1 MNRML
6 PLQNCG
12 CHQPTFGPS
21 PGPGAAG
28 FPGMGSGYGMGPAGG
43 IGSGFGM
50 MQSVMQMAMMTSL
63 MGMMMQLLQQLG
75 GAGGFLPH
83 QAGFGG
89 GPGAVG
95 GGGAGGL
102 GTFLGGGAP
111 AAGSGG
117 GSEGGAPAVGAGGDA
132 APASS
137 TAGASPVNIGSGT
150 RVLEIGDSHTVGT
163 FGQELDAKLRGTG
176 AQVSTYASAGANPS
190 DFVNGTG
197 HKYGYW
203 EKRADGSEK
212 KVGYGTNAAPPNLES
227 LIAREKPHVIVVNLG
242 ANFRGGNP
250 KAEVDKIGQIAK
262 KHNIPLV
269 WVGPPKTAK
278 DNSNPGSIQSF
289 DQQMAAAVAPY
300 GKYIPSSSLTPR
312 YSGGDGIHYGG
323 SEGNNIARQWANGV
337 FNAIT
342 GR

>member
-1 MNRML
+1 MPGGIFSGMPGGML
-6 PLQNCG
+6 GSLGIDPAN
-12 CHQPTFGPS
+12 
-21 PGPGAAG
+21 A
-28 FPGMGSGYGMGPAGG
+28 GMG
-43 IGSGFGM
+43 
-50 MQSVMQMAMMTSL
+50 VQMAMMNNL
-63 MGMMMQLLQQLG
+63 MEMMSQLLQQLASLSG
-75 GAGGFLPH
+75 SGLLPS

-89 GPGAVG
+89 PGGVAGGVG
-95 GGGAGGL
+95 GL
-102 GTFLGGGAP
+102 NSFLGGGTPAQAGTTGSPAGVASAGDAP
-111 AAGSGG
+111 AAGS
-117 GSEGGAPAVGAGGDA
+117 AQA
-132 APASS
+132 
-137 TAGASPVNIGSGT
+137 ASPVNIGSGT

-203 EKRADGSEK
+203 EKQANGQEK

-250 KAEVDKIGQIAK
+250 KAEVDKIGQVAK

-269 WVGPPKTAK
+269 WVGPPKTAQ
-278 DNSNPGSIQSF
+278 DNSNPASIQAF
-289 DQQMAAAVAPY
+289 DQKMAQAVAPY
-300 GKYIPSSSLTPR
+300 GKYVPSSNLTPK

-323 SEGNNIARQWANGV
+323 AEGNTIAKQWASGV